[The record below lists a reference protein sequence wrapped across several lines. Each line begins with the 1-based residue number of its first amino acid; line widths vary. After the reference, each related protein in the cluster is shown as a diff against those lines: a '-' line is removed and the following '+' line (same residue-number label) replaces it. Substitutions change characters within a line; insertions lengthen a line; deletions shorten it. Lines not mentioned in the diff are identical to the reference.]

1 MPNALFIN
9 GIFDSNV
16 TDILSAQE
24 LGASEAFLQPYAGR
38 AIAMLRDAP
47 PSRRQP
53 VRLYLSTTEELGE
66 IRYTAE
72 ILKWENKHE
81 MSASRRSQVTKQLKK
96 YQSSDEVRLFSGKG
110 KMGNKPVNLITIRNL
125 TRLTVFPSTSVL
137 RKVSD
142 GEPLKKR
149 TQAGGWSE
157 VFDAGDL
164 ISPSI
169 KTVEEYESDL
179 EKEVKASSK
188 LSNAA
193 LKKRLANATG
203 TPERTQLVTT
213 GYKRNPDVIAFVLR
227 RAGGICE
234 SCSEPAPF
242 NRRSDGSPYLE
253 VHHWEPLSQGGEDT
267 VDNAGAICPN
277 CHREEHYGEE

>member
-9 GIFDSNV
+9 GIFDSNLG
-16 TDILSAQE
+16 DILKAQDE
-24 LGASEAFLQPYAGR
+24 LGASDAFLQPYKGQ
-38 AIAMLRDAP
+38 AIAMLRVAP
-47 PSRRQP
+47 PSKSEP
-53 VRLYLSTTEELGE
+53 VRLYMSTTEELGE

-72 ILKWENKHE
+72 IIRWESKHE
-81 MSASRRSQVTKQLKK
+81 VSASRRSQVTKQLKK
-96 YQSSDEVRLFSGKG
+96 YQSSDEVRLFSGKSI
-110 KMGNKPVNLITIRNL
+110 MGNKPVNLITIRNL
-125 TRLTVFPSTSVL
+125 TRLTVFPSTSLL

-149 TQAGGWSE
+149 TQSGGWSE

-164 ISPSI
+164 ISLSI
-169 KTVEEYESDL
+169 KTMEEYESDL
-179 EKEVKASSK
+179 ATEVKASSK
-188 LSNAA
+188 LSDAA
-193 LKKRLANATG
+193 LKKRIANAQK

-227 RAGGICE
+227 RANGTCE
-234 SCSEPAPF
+234 CCHEPAPF

-253 VHHWEPLSQGGEDT
+253 VHHWEPLGEGGDDT

-277 CHREEHYGEE
+277 CHREEHSGE